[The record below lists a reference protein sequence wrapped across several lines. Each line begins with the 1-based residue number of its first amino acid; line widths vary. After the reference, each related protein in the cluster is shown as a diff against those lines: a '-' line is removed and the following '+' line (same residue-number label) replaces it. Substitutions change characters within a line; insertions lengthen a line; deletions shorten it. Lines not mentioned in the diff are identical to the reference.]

1 MKTELKAKYL
11 HHLLSKKKKDEGFTL
26 VELLVVVIIIGILA
40 AIALPA
46 MLGQA
51 GRAREAGARSA
62 VSLVNRAQQAYAA
75 ENNGDFADAFGTGTA
90 NLGIPA
96 PTAESYAAIT
106 TGDAGKS
113 QATPADA
120 ASGLKTF
127 CGTADDGKINPA
139 ACSN

>member
-1 MKTELKAKYL
+1 MKTELKVKYL
-11 HHLLSKKKKDEGFTL
+11 HHLLSKRKKDEGFTL

-40 AIALPA
+40 AVALPA

-75 ENNGDFADAFGTGTA
+75 ENNGAYATNFGTGTG

-96 PTAESYAAIT
+96 PEADSYGAVT
-106 TGDAGKS
+106 MKTAGKS

-127 CGTADDGKINPA
+127 CGNPA
-139 ACSN
+139 DGEITNSVCTN